1 MNTLIDNVR
10 LWTGENAIDDAC
22 IQIKDTRIA
31 YAGARAAAPEF
42 AADTTID
49 GKGGIALPGLVNAHT
64 HLPMTLVRGV
74 GTDLPLM
81 ERLGYLK
88 NLAARREEI
97 RRAVAAQDKL
107 TPELM
112 RIGTQ
117 MSCIEALR
125 TGTTC
130 FADAYM
136 MSETIAQTVADAG
149 MRLNICRMMT
159 GETAPEKMAEQ
170 RALFS
175 HFNGAAGDRVRVYIG
190 LHAEYTSDESLVR
203 DLASL
208 AGELGTGLHVHVSE
222 TKSEVEECRARR
234 NGRSPVRY
242 LADAGA
248 FDVPALAAHCVW
260 VDEDDMDILK
270 QKNVTPVHNPVSNLK
285 LASGIAPIER
295 MREKGINVALGTD
308 GAASNNTMDMFEELK
323 LTAILQKGAT
333 HVATAMPAAE
343 ALKISAQDGARALGF
358 NDVGEIKA
366 GNRADIVLI
375 GSANPA
381 HTASRDVPGT
391 LVYATSGA
399 DVRMTMVDGRV
410 LYMDGEFKTLDEGRV
425 RAEFAHAVD
434 ELLG

>member
-22 IQIKDTRIA
+22 IQINDTRIA

-81 ERLGYLK
+81 DWLHKIWPLE
-88 NLAARREEI
+88 
-97 RRAVAAQDKL
+97 DKL

-159 GETAPEKMAEQ
+159 GETAHEKMAEQ
-170 RALFS
+170 RALFN

-248 FDVPALAAHCVW
+248 FDVTALAAHCVW

-343 ALKISAQDGARALGF
+343 ALKISAQNGARALGF

-375 GSANPA
+375 GNANPA

>member
-81 ERLGYLK
+81 DWLHKIWPLE
-88 NLAARREEI
+88 
-97 RRAVAAQDKL
+97 DKL

-242 LADAGA
+242 LAD
-248 FDVPALAAHCVW
+248 C
-260 VDEDDMDILK
+260 
-270 QKNVTPVHNPVSNLK
+270 
-285 LASGIAPIER
+285 
-295 MREKGINVALGTD
+295 
-308 GAASNNTMDMFEELK
+308 
-323 LTAILQKGAT
+323 
-333 HVATAMPAAE
+333 
-343 ALKISAQDGARALGF
+343 
-358 NDVGEIKA
+358 
-366 GNRADIVLI
+366 
-375 GSANPA
+375 
-381 HTASRDVPGT
+381 
-391 LVYATSGA
+391 
-399 DVRMTMVDGRV
+399 
-410 LYMDGEFKTLDEGRV
+410 GRV
-425 RAEFAHAVD
+425 RCARACGALRLGGRGRHGHTQAKECNTGAQPGQQSEAGQRHRAHRAYARK
-434 ELLG
+434 GYQRGAGHRRRGQQ

>member
-10 LWTGENAIDDAC
+10 LWTGEQTIDEAC
-22 IQIKDTRIA
+22 IQISGTRIA
-31 YAGARAAAPEF
+31 YAGARADAPAF
-42 AADTTID
+42 LADDTID
-49 GKGGIALPGLVNAHT
+49 GKGGIAMPGLVNAHT

-81 ERLGYLK
+81 DWLHKIWPIEDR
-88 NLAARREEI
+88 
-97 RRAVAAQDKL
+97 L

-117 MSCIEALR
+117 MSCLEALR

-136 MSETIAQTVADAG
+136 MSETIAKAVADTG

-159 GETAPEKMAEQ
+159 GEATPGKLAEQ
-170 RALFS
+170 RALFER
-175 HFNGAAGDRVRVYIG
+175 FNGAANDRVRVYIG

-203 DLASL
+203 ALAGL
-208 AGELGTGLHVHVSE
+208 AGELNTGLHVHVSE
-222 TKSEVEECRARR
+222 TKSEVEECRARHE
-234 NGRSPVRY
+234 GRSPVRY
-242 LADAGA
+242 LSDAGA

-270 QKNVTPVHNPVSNLK
+270 RKGVTPVHNPVSNLK
-285 LASGIAPIER
+285 LASGIAPVER
-295 MREKGINVALGTD
+295 MRELGINVALGTD
-308 GAASNNTMDMFEELK
+308 GASSNNTLDMFEELK

-333 HVATAMPAAE
+333 LSATAMPAAE
-343 ALKISAQDGARALGF
+343 ALKISAKCGARALGF
-358 NDVGEIKA
+358 DDVGEIKA
-366 GNRADIVLI
+366 GNRADIVLL
-375 GSANPA
+375 GDTNPA

-410 LYMDGEFKTLDEGRV
+410 LYMDGEFKTLDEQRV
-425 RAEFAHAVD
+425 RTEFAHAVD

>member
-81 ERLGYLK
+81 DWLHKIWPLE
-88 NLAARREEI
+88 
-97 RRAVAAQDKL
+97 DKL

-222 TKSEVEECRARR
+222 TKSEVEECR
-234 NGRSPVRY
+234 
-242 LADAGA
+242 
-248 FDVPALAAHCVW
+248 
-260 VDEDDMDILK
+260 
-270 QKNVTPVHNPVSNLK
+270 
-285 LASGIAPIER
+285 
-295 MREKGINVALGTD
+295 
-308 GAASNNTMDMFEELK
+308 
-323 LTAILQKGAT
+323 
-333 HVATAMPAAE
+333 
-343 ALKISAQDGARALGF
+343 
-358 NDVGEIKA
+358 
-366 GNRADIVLI
+366 
-375 GSANPA
+375 
-381 HTASRDVPGT
+381 
-391 LVYATSGA
+391 
-399 DVRMTMVDGRV
+399 
-410 LYMDGEFKTLDEGRV
+410 
-425 RAEFAHAVD
+425 
-434 ELLG
+434 